1 MRATVVE
8 ADQKLE
14 ALIGENYRMSKLI
27 VFKCPRT
34 GLQVQTPLAHGSGDG
49 QGEQFEAV
57 KCLACTQIHFVNRRT
72 GKVLGDRS
80 S

>member
-1 MRATVVE
+1 MIEIKSTGGNFGKIA
-8 ADQKLE
+8 A
-14 ALIGENYRMSKLI
+14 MSKLI

-34 GLQVQTPLAHGSGDG
+34 GLQVQTPLAHGSGDS